1 MKRFLFFILLIF
13 AMSATYAQEPERPRR
28 TPEEEAEK
36 YTQMLQRE
44 LGLDSIQRDT
54 VYKIN
59 LKYARLRRI
68 SNTRAENLDRMNRL
82 TTELQG
88 VLTAKQFNAFM
99 NRQVEVA
106 PHRPA
111 QPMPMMRKPS
121 AVDTTKAIQPN
132 SNSHQIMHATPQKE

>member
-1 MKRFLFFILLIF
+1 MKKLLLLVMIIF
-13 AMSATYAQEPERPRR
+13 GCMQLSAQEYVRPHR

-36 YTQMLQRE
+36 FTEMLQRE
-44 LGLDSIQRDT
+44 LELDSAQRDT
-54 VYKIN
+54 IYKIN
-59 LKYARLRRI
+59 LKYARLRRM

-106 PHRPA
+106 PHRPS
-111 QPMPMMRKPS
+111 QPVSPVRMPFPKDSSKTVVSGKHPH
-121 AVDTTKAIQPN
+121 TQPLPF
-132 SNSHQIMHATPQKE
+132 IKE